1 MSRIFGPTRQLG
13 LVVKDFDAT
22 LRQWTHVQG
31 IGPFFHFRDMEVSDY
46 RYHGEPARPPVVS
59 IAFGYTGDLQ
69 IEIIHQQNDAPSCYL
84 DFLASGREGLHHIS
98 GFVDRP
104 GYDLRYR
111 QAGAVGLT
119 PIHEGAIGGVRF
131 AYFDTER
138 MTGGT
143 TCEISESDMAEPR
156 AMFDI
161 MREAA
166 RDWDGSDPVR
176 PMPGL

>member
-22 LRQWTHVQG
+22 LHQWTEVQG

-46 RYHGEPARPPVVS
+46 RYRGEIARAPVVS

-98 GFVDRP
+98 GFADRP
-104 GYDLRYR
+104 GYEQRYGEALA
-111 QAGAVGLT
+111 AGLS
-119 PIHEGAIGGVRF
+119 PIHEGSIGGIRF
-131 AYFDTER
+131 AYFDAER
-138 MTGGT
+138 VTGGT
-143 TCEISESDMAEPR
+143 TCEISESDMEEAR
-156 AMFDI
+156 ALFDI

-166 RDWDGSDPVR
+166 RDWDGTDPIR
-176 PMPGL
+176 LMPGA